1 MGSLFE
7 IAKSGI
13 QAYRQALSVT
23 GQNIANV
30 NTEGYSKRDV
40 ALEEIGGI
48 QGGVTDVS
56 DQSGLGVRVDETRE
70 ALTKMVGEQF
80 DKNVNEHIWVNGIQG
95 IDSILTMIMDRI
107 DDGDTDGAKD
117 DIRQL
122 QDELLNN
129 NVRG

>member
-1 MGSLFE
+1 M
-7 IAKSGI
+7 
-13 QAYRQALSVT
+13 
-23 GQNIANV
+23 
-30 NTEGYSKRDV
+30 SKYDK
-40 ALEEIGGI
+40 
-48 QGGVTDVS
+48 
-56 DQSGLGVRVDETRE
+56 
-70 ALTKMVGEQF
+70 TKEQTTKIVGEMF

>member
-1 MGSLFE
+1 MSKYD
-7 IAKSGI
+7 IT
-13 QAYRQALSVT
+13 RQKT
-23 GQNIANV
+23 
-30 NTEGYSKRDV
+30 TEF
-40 ALEEIGGI
+40 
-48 QGGVTDVS
+48 
-56 DQSGLGVRVDETRE
+56 
-70 ALTKMVGEQF
+70 VGEMF

-122 QDELLNN
+122 QDALLEN

>member
-1 MGSLFE
+1 MRKE
-7 IAKSGI
+7 IDNKNKREVDMSKYDI
-13 QAYRQALSVT
+13 TRQKT
-23 GQNIANV
+23 
-30 NTEGYSKRDV
+30 TEF
-40 ALEEIGGI
+40 
-48 QGGVTDVS
+48 
-56 DQSGLGVRVDETRE
+56 
-70 ALTKMVGEQF
+70 VGEMF

-122 QDELLNN
+122 QDELINN

>member
-1 MGSLFE
+1 MSKYDITRQKTTE
-7 IAKSGI
+7 I
-13 QAYRQALSVT
+13 
-23 GQNIANV
+23 
-30 NTEGYSKRDV
+30 
-40 ALEEIGGI
+40 
-48 QGGVTDVS
+48 
-56 DQSGLGVRVDETRE
+56 
-70 ALTKMVGEQF
+70 VGEMF
-80 DKNVNEHIWVNGIQG
+80 DKNINEHIWVNGIQG

>member
-1 MGSLFE
+1 MRKE
-7 IAKSGI
+7 IDNKNKREVDMSKYDI
-13 QAYRQALSVT
+13 TRQ
-23 GQNIANV
+23 
-30 NTEGYSKRDV
+30 KR
-40 ALEEIGGI
+40 
-48 QGGVTDVS
+48 
-56 DQSGLGVRVDETRE
+56 
-70 ALTKMVGEQF
+70 TKMVGEMF

>member
-1 MGSLFE
+1 MSKE
-7 IAKSGI
+7 IDNKNKREVDMSKYDI
-13 QAYRQALSVT
+13 TRQKT
-23 GQNIANV
+23 
-30 NTEGYSKRDV
+30 
-40 ALEEIGGI
+40 
-48 QGGVTDVS
+48 
-56 DQSGLGVRVDETRE
+56 
-70 ALTKMVGEQF
+70 TKMVGEMF

-122 QDELLNN
+122 QDALLEN

>member
-1 MGSLFE
+1 MSKE
-7 IAKSGI
+7 IENKNKREVDMSKYDI
-13 QAYRQALSVT
+13 TRQKT
-23 GQNIANV
+23 
-30 NTEGYSKRDV
+30 
-40 ALEEIGGI
+40 
-48 QGGVTDVS
+48 
-56 DQSGLGVRVDETRE
+56 
-70 ALTKMVGEQF
+70 TKMVGEMF

-122 QDELLNN
+122 QDALLEN